1 MATIKRLRLW
11 QIIVIISVL
20 ILGLGGGAY
29 VINWQLSGD
38 QSAGGLTE
46 NEQLVAVARGDLIN
60 QVQTGGTLTLPHRES
75 IRLGAGSVVKDVLVE
90 EGQAVIEGQ
99 ALFTLDDATVVQHD
113 MEIAKARIALRDA
126 EDALANLLP
135 DAQADLAA
143 AEDDVVDAERVLADL
158 EKEHR
163 EKIETAQDDV
173 DKQGEVYRDIFA
185 AWLGVTL
192 DDHESTMPPNE
203 LLTLWGVNLEELLI
217 ETAGSDTVR
226 GIYSRGAPADDPAT
240 RWSETIVYGS
250 VNFYPGQ
257 IVATCESTDAHPLN
271 GHCLQKGFDDAWDAL
286 TTARDALNATITTR
300 DTAIRDVQTK
310 LNEAQGK
317 RDRMLLAVR
326 DAGEGDEGYARHL
339 KEAELA
345 TAEVT
350 LQDALQQRE
359 EATVRAPIDGIV
371 AVLNAVPGEELDVE
385 SRIAVEIIDTSI
397 VELSGQVD
405 ETDVL
410 RISYGDSAEITLDAM
425 PGQVFNGSISSISSA
440 AQLQQGIA
448 VFTVL
453 VRIDVPPDVDL
464 REGMNAN
471 ARMAVEEE
479 FDVLLVPVQ
488 SIYGT
493 FREPVLRVMSDGE
506 TTSRPVTLGNNDGFW
521 VVVERGVS
529 EGEEVI
535 MHVSEADEFGV
546 FGGGPGFQRQT
557 TRTVRVAS

>member
-11 QIIVIISVL
+11 QIIVIIGVL
-20 ILGLGGGAY
+20 IVGLGGGAY
-29 VINWQLSGD
+29 IINTQLLGD
-38 QSAGGLTE
+38 QAAGGLTE
-46 NEQLVAVARGDLIN
+46 NEQLVAVARGDLIK

-75 IRLGAGSVVKDVLVE
+75 IRLGVGSIVKDVLVE

-99 ALFTLDDATVVQHD
+99 ALFTLDDATVAGHD
-113 MEIAKARIALRDA
+113 MEVAKAQIALRDA
-126 EDALANLLP
+126 QDALANLLP
-135 DAQADLAA
+135 DAQADLVA
-143 AEDDVVDAERVLADL
+143 AEDDVADAQRALEDL
-158 EKEHR
+158 HTEHR
-163 EKIETAQDDV
+163 EKIETAQDEADERQKEYE
-173 DKQGEVYRDIFA
+173 DTFM

-192 DDHESTMPPNE
+192 EQNELALPPND
-203 LLTLWGVNLEELLI
+203 LLTRWGVNLEELLI
-217 ETAGSDTVR
+217 ETVGADSAR

-240 RWSETIVYGS
+240 RWSETAVYGI
-250 VNFYPGQ
+250 VNFYPGE

-286 TTARDALNATITTR
+286 TAARAVLDDAVTAR
-300 DTAIRDVQTK
+300 DTAIREAQTK
-310 LNEAQGK
+310 LDAAGEKHDQAF
-317 RDRMLLAVR
+317 LAVR
-326 DAGEGDEGYARHL
+326 DASEGDEGYAYQL
-339 KEAELA
+339 KEAELV
-345 TAEVT
+345 TAQVA

-359 EATVRAPIDGIV
+359 EATIRAPIDGIV

-385 SRIAVEIIDTSI
+385 SRVAVEIIDTSI

-410 RISYGDSAEITLDAM
+410 RINYGDPAEITLDAM
-425 PGQVFNGSISSISSA
+425 PGQVFTGSISSISSA

-479 FDVLLVPVQ
+479 FNVLLVPVQ

-493 FREPVLRVMSDGE
+493 FQEPILRVMSDGE
-506 TTSRPVTLGNNDGFW
+506 TTSRPVTLGDNDGFW
-521 VVVERGVS
+521 VVVESGVN

-557 TRTVRVAS
+557 TRTVRAVN

>member
-11 QIIVIISVL
+11 QIIVIIGVL
-20 ILGLGGGAY
+20 IVGFGGGAY
-29 VINWQLSGD
+29 VISAQLLGD
-38 QSAGGLTE
+38 QAAGGLTE
-46 NEQLVAVARGDLIN
+46 NEQLVTVTRGDLIN

-75 IRLGAGSVVKDVLVE
+75 IRLGVGSIVKDVLVE

-99 ALFTLDDATVVQHD
+99 ALFTLDDATVVRHD
-113 MEIAKARIALRDA
+113 MEIAKAQIALRDA
-126 EDALANLLP
+126 HDALANLLP
-135 DAQADLAA
+135 DAQADLAVS
-143 AEDDVVDAERVLADL
+143 EDNVADTERILDEL
-158 EKEHR
+158 GKEHR

-173 DKQGEVYRDIFA
+173 DEQEEKYRDTFS

-192 DDHESTMPPNE
+192 TGAETVAPPDA
-203 LLTLWGVNLEELLI
+203 LLTGWGVNLEELLI
-217 ETAGSDTVR
+217 ETVGADSVK
-226 GIYSRGAPADDPAT
+226 GIYSSGAPADDPAT
-240 RWSETIVYGS
+240 RWSETVIYGI
-250 VNFYPGQ
+250 VNFYPGK
-257 IVATCESTDAHPLN
+257 IVARCESTDAHPLN
-271 GHCLQKGFDDAWDAL
+271 GHCLQKGFYDAWDSL
-286 TTARDALNATITTR
+286 TRARDVLDGAVTVR
-300 DTAIRDVQTK
+300 DTAIRDAQTK
-310 LNEAQGK
+310 LDAAREKHDQA
-317 RDRMLLAVR
+317 LLAVR
-326 DAGEGDEGYARHL
+326 DASEGDGGYARQL
-339 KEAELA
+339 KEAELL
-345 TAEVT
+345 TAQVA

-359 EATVRAPIDGIV
+359 EATIRAPIDGIV

-410 RISYGDSAEITLDAM
+410 RISYGDPAEITLDAM
-425 PGQVFNGSISSISSA
+425 PGQVFTGSISSISSA

-479 FDVLLVPVQ
+479 FNVLLVPVQ

-493 FREPVLRVMSDGE
+493 FQAPILRVMSDGE
-506 TTSRPVTLGNNDGFW
+506 TTSRPVTLGGNDGFW
-521 VVVERGVS
+521 VVVESGVS

-557 TRTVRVAS
+557 TRTVRVVN

>member
-1 MATIKRLRLW
+1 MAAIKRLQLW
-11 QIIVIISVL
+11 QIIVIIGVL
-20 ILGLGGGAY
+20 IVGFGSGAY
-29 VINWQLSGD
+29 VINAQLSGD

-46 NEQLVAVARGDLIN
+46 NEQLVAVTRGNLIN

-75 IRLGAGSVVKDVLVE
+75 IRLGAGSIVKDVLVE

-99 ALFTLDDATVVQHD
+99 ALFTLDDATVARHD

-126 EDALANLLP
+126 QDALANLLP
-135 DAQADLAA
+135 DAQADLSV
-143 AEDDVVDAERVLADL
+143 AEDDIADAERVLDNL
-158 EKEHR
+158 VKEHR

-173 DKQGEVYRDIFA
+173 DEREEEYRDIFA
-185 AWLGVTL
+185 AWLGATL
-192 DDHESTMPPNE
+192 EEHESTIPPNE
-203 LLTLWGVNLEELLI
+203 LLTGWGVNLEELLI
-217 ETAGSDTVR
+217 ETVGADSAR

-240 RWSETIVYGS
+240 RWSETVVYGI
-250 VNFYPGQ
+250 VNFYPGE
-257 IVATCESTDAHPLN
+257 IVATCQSTDAHPLN

-286 TTARDALNATITTR
+286 TTARDAFEDTVTAR
-300 DTAIRDVQTK
+300 DTAIREVQTK
-310 LNEAQGK
+310 LDAAREK
-317 RDRMLLAVR
+317 HDEMLLAVR
-326 DAGEGDEGYARHL
+326 DASEGGEGYDRQL
-339 KEAELA
+339 KEAELM
-345 TAEVT
+345 TAQVA

-359 EATVRAPIDGIV
+359 EATIRAPIDGIV

-425 PGQVFNGSISSISSA
+425 PGQVFTGSISAISSA
-440 AQLQQGIA
+440 AELQQGIA

-479 FDVLLVPVQ
+479 FNVLLVPVQ

-493 FREPVLRVMSDGE
+493 FQAPILRVMSDGE
-506 TTSRPVTLGNNDGFW
+506 TMSRPVTLGGNDGFW
-521 VVVERGVS
+521 VVVESGVS

-557 TRTVRVAS
+557 TRTVRAVN

>member
-1 MATIKRLRLW
+1 MATIKRLQLW
-11 QIIVIISVL
+11 QIIVIIGVL
-20 ILGLGGGAY
+20 IVGFGGGAY
-29 VINWQLSGD
+29 AINAQLSGN
-38 QSAGGLTE
+38 QAAGGLTE
-46 NEQLVAVARGDLIN
+46 NEQLVAVMRGDLIN

-75 IRLGAGSVVKDVLVE
+75 IRLGAGSIVKDVLVE

-99 ALFTLDDATVVQHD
+99 ALFTLDDATAARHD
-113 MEIAKARIALRDA
+113 MEVAKAQIALRDA
-126 EDALANLLP
+126 QDALANLLP

-143 AEDDVVDAERVLADL
+143 AEDNVVDAERALTDL
-158 EKEHR
+158 DKEHR
-163 EKIETAQDDV
+163 EKIETALDDV
-173 DKQGEVYRDIFA
+173 DEQEEKYRDVFA
-185 AWLGVTL
+185 AWLGATL
-192 DDHESTMPPNE
+192 DEHESTLPPSE
-203 LLTLWGVNLEELLI
+203 LLARWGVDLEELLI
-217 ETAGSDTVR
+217 EAVGADSAR

-240 RWSETIVYGS
+240 RWSETIVYGI

-257 IVATCESTDAHPLN
+257 IVATCKSTDAHPLN

-286 TTARDALNATITTR
+286 TMARDAFDDAVTAR
-300 DTAIRDVQTK
+300 DTAIREAQTK
-310 LNEAQGK
+310 LDAARKE
-317 RDRMLLAVR
+317 RDQALLAVR
-326 DAGEGDEGYARHL
+326 DAGEGDEGYARQL
-339 KEAELA
+339 KEAELL
-345 TAEVT
+345 TAQVA
-350 LQDALQQRE
+350 LRDALQQRE
-359 EATVRAPIDGIV
+359 ETTVRAPIDGIV

-410 RISYGDSAEITLDAM
+410 RISYGDPAEITLDAM
-425 PGQVFNGSISSISSA
+425 PGQVFTGSISSISSA

-453 VRIDVPPDVDL
+453 VRIDVPLDVDL

-479 FDVLLVPVQ
+479 FNVLLVPVQ

-493 FREPVLRVMSDGE
+493 FQAPILRVMADGE
-506 TTSRPVTLGNNDGFW
+506 TTSRPVTLGDNDGFW
-521 VVVERGVS
+521 VVVESGVN
-529 EGEEVI
+529 EGDEVI

-557 TRTVRVAS
+557 TRTVRVVN

>member
-11 QIIVIISVL
+11 QIIVILGVL
-20 ILGLGGGAY
+20 IVGFGGGAY
-29 VINWQLSGD
+29 VINAQLSGD
-38 QSAGGLTE
+38 QATGGLTE

-75 IRLGAGSVVKDVLVE
+75 IRLGVGSIVKDVLVE

-99 ALFTLDDATVVQHD
+99 ALFTLDDATVARHD

-126 EDALANLLP
+126 QDALANLLS

-143 AEDDVVDAERVLADL
+143 AEDDVADAERVLGDL
-158 EKEHR
+158 DKEHR

-173 DKQGEVYRDIFA
+173 DEREEEYGDIFA

-192 DDHESTMPPNE
+192 EEHELAMPPND
-203 LLTLWGVNLEELLI
+203 LLARWGVNLEELLI
-217 ETAGSDTVR
+217 EAVGADSVR

-240 RWSETIVYGS
+240 RWSETIVYAI
-250 VNFYPGQ
+250 VNFYPGV
-257 IVATCESTDAHPLN
+257 IVSTCESTDAHPLN
-271 GHCLQKGFDDAWDAL
+271 GHCLQKGFDDVWDAL
-286 TTARDALNATITTR
+286 TTARDALGDAITAR
-300 DTAIRDVQTK
+300 DTAIREAQTK
-310 LNEAQGK
+310 LDEAREK
-317 RDRMLLAVR
+317 RDQARLAVR
-326 DAGEGDEGYARHL
+326 DASEGGEGYARQL
-339 KEAELA
+339 KEAELV
-345 TAEVT
+345 TAQVA
-350 LQDALQQRE
+350 LQDALLQRE

-410 RISYGDSAEITLDAM
+410 RISYGDPAEITLDAM
-425 PGQVFNGSISSISSA
+425 PGQVFTGSISSISSA

-479 FDVLLVPVQ
+479 FNVLLVPVQ

-493 FREPVLRVMSDGE
+493 FQTPILRVMSDDE
-506 TTSRPVTLGNNDGFW
+506 ITSRPVTLGDNDGFW
-521 VVVERGVS
+521 VVVESGVS

-557 TRTVRVAS
+557 TRTVRVAN

>member
-11 QIIVIISVL
+11 QISI
-20 ILGLGGGAY
+20 ILGVLLAGFGGGAY
-29 VINWQLSGD
+29 VINAQLSGD
-38 QSAGGLTE
+38 QAGGGLTD
-46 NEQLVAVARGDLIN
+46 NEQLVAVMRGDLIN
-60 QVQTGGTLTLPHRES
+60 QIQTGGTLTLPHRES
-75 IRLGAGSVVKDVLVE
+75 IRLGAGSIVKDVLVE

-99 ALFTLDDATVVQHD
+99 ALFTVDDATVARHD

-126 EDALANLLP
+126 RDALENLLP

-143 AEDDVVDAERVLADL
+143 AEDNVADAERALNELD
-158 EKEHR
+158 KEHR

-173 DKQGEVYRDIFA
+173 DEQEELYRDIFA
-185 AWLGVTL
+185 AWLGVNL
-192 DDHESTMPPNE
+192 EEHEATIPPNE
-203 LLTLWGVNLEELLI
+203 LLTEWGTNLEELLI
-217 ETAGSDTVR
+217 EPVGADSVR
-226 GIYSRGAPADDPAT
+226 GIYSRGAPPDDPAT
-240 RWSETIVYGS
+240 RWSETIVYAI

-257 IVATCESTDAHPLN
+257 IVATCRDTDAHPLN
-271 GHCLQKGFDDAWDAL
+271 GHCLQKGFDDAWDILAM
-286 TTARDALNATITTR
+286 ARDQLDDVLTAR
-300 DTAIRDVQTK
+300 DTAIRDAQTR
-310 LNEAQGK
+310 LDAAREK
-317 RDRMLLAVR
+317 RDQALLAVR
-326 DAGEGDEGYARHL
+326 DAGEGNEGYARQL
-339 KEAELA
+339 KEAELV
-345 TAEVT
+345 TAQVA

-385 SRIAVEIIDTSI
+385 SRIAVEIIDTSV

-410 RISYGDSAEITLDAM
+410 RISYGDPAEITLDAM
-425 PGQVFNGSISSISSA
+425 PGQVFTGSISSISSA

-448 VFTVL
+448 VFTLL
-453 VRIDVPPDVDL
+453 VRIDVPPGVDL

-479 FDVLLVPVQ
+479 FNVLLVPVQ

-493 FREPVLRVMSDGE
+493 FQEPILRVMADGK

-521 VVVERGVS
+521 VVVESGVS

-557 TRTVRVAS
+557 TRTVRVVN

>member
-11 QIIVIISVL
+11 QIIVIIGVL
-20 ILGLGGGAY
+20 IVGFGGGAY
-29 VINWQLSGD
+29 LINAQLSGD
-38 QSAGGLTE
+38 QAAGGLTE
-46 NEQLVAVARGDLIN
+46 NEQLVAVTRGDLIN

-75 IRLGAGSVVKDVLVE
+75 IRLGVGSIVKDVLVE

-99 ALFTLDDATVVQHD
+99 ALFALDDATVAQHD

-126 EDALANLLP
+126 QDALANLLS
-135 DAQADLAA
+135 DVQADLAT
-143 AEDDVVDAERVLADL
+143 AEDDVAEAERILGDL
-158 EKEHR
+158 DREHR
-163 EKIETAQDDV
+163 EKIETAQDEV
-173 DKQGEVYRDIFA
+173 DEQEEKYRDIFA
-185 AWLGVTL
+185 AWLGANL
-192 DDHESTMPPNE
+192 EEHESTVPPND
-203 LLTLWGVNLEELLI
+203 LLARWGANLDELLI
-217 ETAGSDTVR
+217 EAVGADSAR

-240 RWSETIVYGS
+240 RWSETVVYGI
-250 VNFYPGQ
+250 VNFYPGK
-257 IVATCESTDAHPLN
+257 IVATCDSTDAHPLN
-271 GHCLQKGFDDAWDAL
+271 GHCLQKGFDDTWDTL
-286 TTARDALNATITTR
+286 TTARDAFGDTVTAR
-300 DTAIRDVQTK
+300 DTAIREAQTK
-310 LNEAQGK
+310 LDAAREK
-317 RDRMLLAVR
+317 RDEMLLAVH
-326 DAGEGDEGYARHL
+326 DASGGDEGYAYQL
-339 KEAELA
+339 KKAELV
-345 TAEVT
+345 TAQVA
-350 LQDALQQRE
+350 LQDALQQRA
-359 EATVRAPIDGIV
+359 EATIRAPIDGIV

-385 SRIAVEIIDTSI
+385 SRVAVEIIDTSI

-425 PGQVFNGSISSISSA
+425 PGQAFTGSVSSISSA

-453 VRIDVPPDVDL
+453 VRIDVPPGVDL

-479 FDVLLVPVQ
+479 FNVLLVPVQ

-493 FREPVLRVMSDGE
+493 FQEPILRVMADGK
-506 TTSRPVTLGNNDGFW
+506 TTSRPVTLGNTDGFW
-521 VVVERGVS
+521 VVVESGVS

-557 TRTVRVAS
+557 TRTVRVVN

>member
-11 QIIVIISVL
+11 QIIVIIGVL
-20 ILGLGGGAY
+20 IVGLGGGAY
-29 VINWQLSGD
+29 VINAQLSGD
-38 QSAGGLTE
+38 QAAGGLTE

-75 IRLGAGSVVKDVLVE
+75 IRLGVGSVVKDVLVE

-99 ALFTLDDATVVQHD
+99 ALFTLDDATVAQHD

-126 EDALANLLP
+126 RDALANLLP
-135 DAQADLAA
+135 NAQADLAV
-143 AEDDVVDAERVLADL
+143 AEDNVADAERILVDL
-158 EKEHR
+158 DKEHR

-173 DKQGEVYRDIFA
+173 DKQEEVYRDTFA

-192 DDHESTMPPNE
+192 EDHEVTIPPDE
-203 LLTLWGVNLEELLI
+203 LLTGWGANLEELLI
-217 ETAGSDTVR
+217 ETAGTDTVR

-240 RWSETIVYGS
+240 RWSETIVYGI

-257 IVATCESTDAHPLN
+257 IVATCESTDTHPLN

-286 TTARDALNATITTR
+286 TTARDDLYDEVTAKDTTTR
-300 DTAIRDVQTK
+300 DAQTK
-310 LNEAQGK
+310 LDVAREEHDQ
-317 RDRMLLAVR
+317 MLLAVR
-326 DAGEGDEGYARHL
+326 DASEGDEGYARQL
-339 KEAELA
+339 REAELA
-345 TAEVT
+345 TAEVA

-359 EATVRAPIDGIV
+359 EATIRAPIDGIV

-385 SRIAVEIIDTSI
+385 SRIAVEIIDTSV

-425 PGQVFNGSISSISSA
+425 PGQIFTGSISSISSA

-493 FREPVLRVMSDGE
+493 FQEPILRVMADGE
-506 TTSRPVTLGNNDGFW
+506 TTLRPVTLGNNDGFW
-521 VVVERGVS
+521 VVVESGVS
-529 EGEEVI
+529 EGEEVT

-557 TRTVRVAS
+557 TRTVRVVN

>member
-11 QIIVIISVL
+11 QTLVIIGVL
-20 ILGLGGGAY
+20 IVGLSGGAY
-29 VINWQLSGD
+29 VINSQLSGD
-38 QSAGGLTE
+38 QAAGGLTE
-46 NEQLVAVARGDLIN
+46 NEQLVAVTRGDLIN

-75 IRLGAGSVVKDVLVE
+75 IRLGAGSIVKDVLVE

-99 ALFTLDDATVVQHD
+99 ALFTLDDATVAAHD

-126 EDALANLLP
+126 QDALANLLP

-143 AEDDVVDAERVLADL
+143 AEDDVADAERVLADL

-163 EKIETAQDDV
+163 EKIETAQDGV
-173 DKQGEVYRDIFA
+173 DEQEEHYRNIFV

-192 DDHESTMPPNE
+192 EDHESLMPPNE
-203 LLTLWGVNLEELLI
+203 LLTGWGADLEELLVEPI
-217 ETAGSDTVR
+217 GGDSVR
-226 GIYSRGAPADDPAT
+226 GVYSRGAPADDPAT
-240 RWSETIVYGS
+240 RWSETIVYAI

-257 IVATCESTDAHPLN
+257 IVATCNSTDAHPLN

-286 TTARDALNATITTR
+286 TTARDGLHDAVTAR
-300 DTAIRDVQTK
+300 DTTIREAQTK
-310 LNEAQGK
+310 LGAAREE
-317 RDRMLLAVR
+317 RDWMVLAVR
-326 DAGEGDEGYARHL
+326 DADEGAEGYARQL
-339 KEAELA
+339 KEAELV
-345 TAEVT
+345 TAEVA

-371 AVLNAVPGEELDVE
+371 AVLNAVSGEELDAE
-385 SRIAVEIIDTSI
+385 SRIAVEIIDTSV

-410 RISYGDSAEITLDAM
+410 RINYGDPAEITLDAM
-425 PGQVFNGSISSISSA
+425 PGQVFTGSISSISSA

-479 FDVLLVPVQ
+479 LNVLLVPVQ

-493 FREPVLRVMSDGE
+493 FREPILRVMSDGE
-506 TTSRPVTLGNNDGFW
+506 TTSRPVTLGDNDGFW
-521 VVVERGVS
+521 VVVENGVS

-535 MHVSEADEFGV
+535 MHVSEADEFGG

-557 TRTVRVAS
+557 TRTVRVVN

>member
-11 QIIVIISVL
+11 QIIVIIGIL
-20 ILGLGGGAY
+20 ILGFGGGTY
-29 VINWQLSGD
+29 VINAQLSGS
-38 QSAGGLTE
+38 QAAEGLTE
-46 NEQLVAVARGDLIN
+46 NEQLVAVTRGDLIN

-75 IRLGAGSVVKDVLVE
+75 IRLGAGSIVKDVLVE

-99 ALFTLDDATVVQHD
+99 ALFTLDDATVAQHD

-126 EDALANLLP
+126 QDALANLLP

-143 AEDDVVDAERVLADL
+143 AEDDITDGERILGDL
-158 EKEHR
+158 DKEHR
-163 EKIETAQDDV
+163 DKIDTAQDAV
-173 DKQGEVYRDIFA
+173 DEQQELYRDIFA

-192 DDHESTMPPNE
+192 EEHESSMPPNE
-203 LLTLWGVNLEELLI
+203 LLTRWGANLKELLI
-217 ETAGSDTVR
+217 ETVGADSVR
-226 GIYSRGAPADDPAT
+226 GVYSRGAPADDPTT
-240 RWSETIVYGS
+240 RWSETIVYGI

-286 TTARDALNATITTR
+286 TTARDNLDSAVTAR
-300 DTAIRDVQTK
+300 DTVIKDAQTK
-310 LNEAQGK
+310 LDAAREE

-326 DAGEGDEGYARHL
+326 DASEGNEGYARQL

-345 TAEVT
+345 TAQVA

-385 SRIAVEIIDTSI
+385 SRIAVEIIDTST

-410 RISYGDSAEITLDAM
+410 RISYGDPAEITLDAM
-425 PGQVFNGSISSISSA
+425 PRQVFTGSISSISSA

-479 FDVLLVPVQ
+479 FNVLLVPVQ

-493 FREPVLRVMSDGE
+493 FQEPILRVMSDGE
-506 TTSRPVTLGNNDGFW
+506 TTSRPVTLGGNDGFW
-521 VVVERGVS
+521 VVIDSGAS

-557 TRTVRVAS
+557 TRTVRVVN

>member
-1 MATIKRLRLW
+1 MAMFKRLRLW
-11 QIIVIISVL
+11 QIIVIIGVL
-20 ILGLGGGAY
+20 IVGFGGGAY
-29 VINWQLSGD
+29 LINAQLSGD
-38 QSAGGLTE
+38 QAAGGLTE
-46 NEQLVAVARGDLIN
+46 NEQLVAVTRGDLIN

-75 IRLGAGSVVKDVLVE
+75 IRLGAGSIVKDVLIE

-99 ALFTLDDATVVQHD
+99 ALFTLDDATVAQHD

-126 EDALANLLP
+126 RDALANLLP

-143 AEDDVVDAERVLADL
+143 AEDNVADAERVLNDL
-158 EKEHR
+158 DKEHQG
-163 EKIETAQDDV
+163 KIEAAQDDV
-173 DKQGEVYRDIFA
+173 DEQEEKYRDVFA

-192 DDHESTMPPNE
+192 EEHEFTMPPDE
-203 LLTLWGVNLEELLI
+203 LLTRWGANLEELLI
-217 ETAGSDTVR
+217 ETVGADSVR
-226 GIYSRGAPADDPAT
+226 GIYSRGAPGDDPAT
-240 RWSETIVYGS
+240 RWSETVVYGI

-257 IVATCESTDAHPLN
+257 IVATCKNDTHPLN
-271 GHCLQKGFDDAWDAL
+271 GHCLEKGFDDAWDAL
-286 TTARDALNATITTR
+286 TTARDAFGDAVTAR
-300 DTAIRDVQTK
+300 DNAIREAQTK
-310 LNEAQGK
+310 LDTA
-317 RDRMLLAVR
+317 RDERDQALLAVR
-326 DAGEGDEGYARHL
+326 DAGEGGEGYARQL

-345 TAEVT
+345 TAQVA

-385 SRIAVEIIDTSI
+385 SRIAVEIIDTSV

-410 RISYGDSAEITLDAM
+410 RISYGDPAQITLDAM
-425 PGQVFNGSISSISSA
+425 PGQVFTGSISSISSA

-479 FDVLLVPVQ
+479 SSVLLVPVQ

-493 FREPVLRVMSDGE
+493 FQAPILRVMSDGE
-506 TTSRPVTLGNNDGFW
+506 TTSRPVTLGGNDGFW
-521 VVVERGVS
+521 VVVESGAS

-557 TRTVRVAS
+557 TRTVRVAN

>member
-11 QIIVIISVL
+11 QILVIIGVL
-20 ILGLGGGAY
+20 IVGFGGGAY
-29 VINWQLSGD
+29 VINAQLSSD
-38 QSAGGLTE
+38 QAAGGLTE
-46 NEQLVAVARGDLIN
+46 NEQLVAVTRGDLIN

-75 IRLGAGSVVKDVLVE
+75 IRLGVGSVVKEVLVE

-99 ALFTLDDATVVQHD
+99 ALFTLDDSTVVQHD

-126 EDALANLLP
+126 QDALANLLP
-135 DAQADLAA
+135 DAQADLAT
-143 AEDDVVDAERVLADL
+143 AEDNVTDAERVLADL
-158 EKEHR
+158 NKEHR

-173 DKQGEVYRDIFA
+173 DKQEEVYRDIFA

-192 DDHESTMPPNE
+192 EEHESTMPPVE
-203 LLTLWGVNLEELLI
+203 LLTRWGVNLEELLI
-217 ETAGSDTVR
+217 ETAGADTVR

-240 RWSETIVYGS
+240 RWSETIVYGI

-257 IVATCESTDAHPLN
+257 IVATCKSTDAHPLN

-286 TTARDALNATITTR
+286 TTVRDDLDSALTAR
-300 DTAIRDVQTK
+300 DTAIREAQTK
-310 LNEAQGK
+310 LDAAREE
-317 RDRMLLAVR
+317 RDQSLLAVR
-326 DAGEGDEGYARHL
+326 DAGEGDEGYTRQL

-345 TAEVT
+345 AAEVA

-371 AVLNAVPGEELDVE
+371 AVLNAVAGEELDVE

-425 PGQVFNGSISSISSA
+425 PGQVFTGSISSISSA

-453 VRIDVPPDVDL
+453 VRIDVPPEVDL

-493 FREPVLRVMSDGE
+493 FQEPILRVMSDGE
-506 TTSRPVTLGNNDGFW
+506 STSRPVTLGDNDGFW
-521 VVVERGVS
+521 VVVESGVN

-557 TRTVRVAS
+557 TRTVRVVN

>member
-11 QIIVIISVL
+11 QIIVIIGVL
-20 ILGLGGGAY
+20 IVGFGGGAY
-29 VINWQLSGD
+29 VINAQLLGD
-38 QSAGGLTE
+38 QAAGGLTE
-46 NEQLVAVARGDLIN
+46 NEQLVAVTRGDLIN

-75 IRLGAGSVVKDVLVE
+75 IRLGVGSIVKDVLVE

-99 ALFTLDDATVVQHD
+99 ALFTLDDATVVRHD
-113 MEIAKARIALRDA
+113 MEIAKAQIALRDA
-126 EDALANLLP
+126 RDALANLLP
-135 DAQADLAA
+135 DAQADLAVS
-143 AEDDVVDAERVLADL
+143 EDNVADTERILDEL
-158 EKEHR
+158 GKEHR

-173 DKQGEVYRDIFA
+173 DEQEEKYRDTFS

-192 DDHESTMPPNE
+192 TGAETVAPPDA
-203 LLTLWGVNLEELLI
+203 LLTGWGVNLEELLI
-217 ETAGSDTVR
+217 ETVGADSVK
-226 GIYSRGAPADDPAT
+226 GIYSSGAPADDPVT
-240 RWSETIVYGS
+240 RWSETVIYGI
-250 VNFYPGQ
+250 VNFYPGK
-257 IVATCESTDAHPLN
+257 IVARCESTDAHPLN
-271 GHCLQKGFDDAWDAL
+271 GHCLQKGFYDAWDSL
-286 TTARDALNATITTR
+286 TGARDVLDGAVTVR
-300 DTAIRDVQTK
+300 YTAIRDAQTK
-310 LNEAQGK
+310 LDAAREKHDQA
-317 RDRMLLAVR
+317 LLAVR
-326 DAGEGDEGYARHL
+326 DASEGDGGYARQL
-339 KEAELA
+339 KEAEFV
-345 TAEVT
+345 TAQVA

-359 EATVRAPIDGIV
+359 EATIRAPIDGIV

-410 RISYGDSAEITLDAM
+410 RISYGDPAEITLDAM
-425 PGQVFNGSISSISSA
+425 PGQVFTGSISSISSA

-479 FDVLLVPVQ
+479 FNVLLVPVQ

-493 FREPVLRVMSDGE
+493 FQAPILRVMSGGE
-506 TTSRPVTLGNNDGFW
+506 TTSRPVTLGGNDGFW
-521 VVVERGVS
+521 VVVESGVS

-557 TRTVRVAS
+557 TRTVRVVN

>member
-11 QIIVIISVL
+11 QIIVIIGVL
-20 ILGLGGGAY
+20 IVGLGGGAY
-29 VINWQLSGD
+29 VINSQLSGN
-38 QSAGGLTE
+38 QTAGDLTE
-46 NEQLVAVARGDLIN
+46 SEQLVAVTRGDLIN

-75 IRLGAGSVVKDVLVE
+75 IRLGAGSIVKDVLVE

-99 ALFTLDDATVVQHD
+99 ALFTLDDATVAGHD
-113 MEIAKARIALRDA
+113 MEIAEARIALRDA
-126 EDALANLLP
+126 QDALENLLP
-135 DAQADLAA
+135 DAQADLVA
-143 AEDDVVDAERVLADL
+143 AEDNVTDAERVRDDL
-158 EKEHR
+158 DKEHR

-173 DKQGEVYRDIFA
+173 DEQEQQYRDIFA
-185 AWLGVTL
+185 AWLGATL
-192 DDHESTMPPNE
+192 VEHESALPPDD
-203 LLTLWGVNLEELLI
+203 LLARWGVNLEELLI
-217 ETAGSDTVR
+217 ETAGTDTGR
-226 GIYSRGAPADDPAT
+226 GVYSRGAPADDPAT
-240 RWSETIVYGS
+240 RWSETVVYGI

-286 TTARDALNATITTR
+286 TTARDALDDAITAR
-300 DTAIRDVQTK
+300 DTAVKGAQTK
-310 LNEAQGK
+310 LDEAREE
-317 RDRMLLAVR
+317 RDRMVLAVR
-326 DAGEGDEGYARHL
+326 DAAEGDEGYARQL

-345 TAEVT
+345 TAQVA

-410 RISYGDSAEITLDAM
+410 RISYGDAAEITLDAM
-425 PGQVFNGSISSISSA
+425 PGQMFTGSVSSISSA

-448 VFTVL
+448 VFTLL
-453 VRIDVPPDVDL
+453 VRIDVPPGVDL

-493 FREPVLRVMSDGE
+493 FREPILRVMADGE
-506 TTSRPVTLGNNDGFW
+506 TMSRPVTLGNNDGFW
-521 VVVERGVS
+521 VVVESGVS

-557 TRTVRVAS
+557 TRTVRVAG